1 MDNCGKDKG
10 RYVKIVMREGVR
22 LFIVTEIEWF
32 SFSHKVHGIG
42 SQANENH
49 FHNEE
54 VEASP

>member
-1 MDNCGKDKG
+1 
-10 RYVKIVMREGVR
+10 MREGVR

-54 VEASP
+54 VEASPYKD